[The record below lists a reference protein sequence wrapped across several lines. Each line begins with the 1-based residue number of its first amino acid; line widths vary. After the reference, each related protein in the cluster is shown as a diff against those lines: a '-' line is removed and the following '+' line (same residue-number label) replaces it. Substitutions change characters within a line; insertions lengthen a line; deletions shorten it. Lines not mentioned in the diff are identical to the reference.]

1 MGPLPSCSWPAILDP
16 TSFFFLFF
24 IFLFYFIFFPPTS
37 FPYPQFSSLIRFP
50 WITGVFL
57 PFKGFSVNGTPS
69 TQAFRSVNWDS
80 SLTPS

>member
-1 MGPLPSCSWPAILDP
+1 MGPLPSCSWPAILD
-16 TSFFFLFF
+16 
-24 IFLFYFIFFPPTS
+24 PTS

-57 PFKGFSVNGTPS
+57 PFKGFSVNGTTT